1 VDFNLKAKVIRLV
14 GLSLISTSLTLIS
27 IPQAS
32 AVVGATSPNALT
44 NAALGVASLNAEAS
58 SGALLMPSMTA
69 TATARSV
76 GLVAK
81 SANTSITT
89 GQTATVYPGGVLS
102 LYAVA
107 STTIAFSA
115 TGGVISATAT
125 SNTSTFAG
133 TAPTTTTTAIAFTK
147 SSASGTAE
155 TASVLWDAPTTA
167 GTYTISL
174 YIAAH
179 PGTAAA
185 TPDSVDPLQGTLI
198 GSVVVTVTEGS
209 HPSVGGTNAPVTTGP
224 VNASMF
230 LAIATN
236 NSGQAAVAT
245 STTLGTGETDAKSL
259 GILAK
264 DTSYRTAQ
272 TATVLAGAKLSLY
285 SQVSTS
291 VAFSAS
297 GGSFSDSA
305 GASSH
310 TYSNDLK
317 TTLLTGATN
326 SARKTA
332 VTIWTAPSTA
342 GTYTVSMYVHD
353 GTTAPTVTSP
363 AVSLGGQITVTVVA
377 ASAGGSYSAAYSACN
392 TNTITLT
399 ETATYPSGVDSTSRV
414 ADGGSWYIDFRL
426 NDAYQQNLSSGN
438 LVATA
443 TNGALVNIGTD
454 AGSTPTAGTAST
466 DVEFTDGD
474 EQTVRVTQGTAGA
487 PVTTTVTI
495 TYNGTTVCTKT
506 VTIAGAATK
515 LTIANVGT
523 QDLGSATGATPAQW
537 MYQQIGLYSAGLFT
551 VLATDS
557 AGNIVATPSD
567 YGTFSADSATLTTV
581 VQGITV
587 PTLAS
592 TTGSSD
598 LTRFSLGTWSCGS
611 TAGQANVKI
620 KFTITATGTVLTSDA
635 FTARCADNA
644 FSYTAS
650 FDKASY
656 VQGDIAK
663 LTVKF
668 LDSKGNPANS
678 VTAIGNNTMSLPWM
692 TGINIATAIAGTQ
705 NPASTTAV
713 TGADGS
719 VTYTMTVGTTSGL
732 TAGTYT
738 GVVEFAS
745 PAGGVTATPTYKL
758 TASNTDVSF
767 TEVLKSVVAL
777 IASIN
782 KQIQALQK
790 LITRKR

>member
-1 VDFNLKAKVIRLV
+1 MSKTTIRKRVAKV
-14 GLSLISTSLTLIS
+14 
-27 IPQAS
+27 
-32 AVVGATSPNALT
+32 
-44 NAALGVASLNAEAS
+44 
-58 SGALLMPSMTA
+58 
-69 TATARSV
+69 
-76 GLVAK
+76 
-81 SANTSITT
+81 
-89 GQTATVYPGGVLS
+89 
-102 LYAVA
+102 
-107 STTIAFSA
+107 
-115 TGGVISATAT
+115 
-125 SNTSTFAG
+125 
-133 TAPTTTTTAIAFTK
+133 
-147 SSASGTAE
+147 
-155 TASVLWDAPTTA
+155 
-167 GTYTISL
+167 
-174 YIAAH
+174 
-179 PGTAAA
+179 
-185 TPDSVDPLQGTLI
+185 
-198 GSVVVTVTEGS
+198 
-209 HPSVGGTNAPVTTGP
+209 
-224 VNASMF
+224 
-230 LAIATN
+230 
-236 NSGQAAVAT
+236 AVAT
-245 STTLGTGETDAKSL
+245 LVAGVLTVVTSPVASANHPAVGIANADVTTLGTLNGSMFVATASNATGQAVQGTTNVAHTDQDMRSL
-259 GILAK
+259 GLLAK
-264 DTSYRTAQ
+264 DTSSGTAQ
-272 TATVLAGAKLSLY
+272 TATVLAGGKMVFYAY
-285 SQVSTS
+285 VSS
-291 VAFSAS
+291 ASAFTAS
-297 GGSFSDSA
+297 GGSFSGSSGGSA
-305 GASSH
+305 GQSA
-310 TYSNDLK
+310 TYSNDLR
-317 TTLLTGATN
+317 TTFNGNVTDAGTGVAT
-326 SARKTA
+326 T
-332 VTIWTAPSTA
+332 WTVPSTA
-342 GTYTVSMYVHD
+342 GTYTVSLYTGFVQGNT
-353 GTTAPTVTSP
+353 GTFSQPSTTVGVGP
-363 AVSLGGQITVTVVA
+363 NLAGNITVTVVA
-377 ASAGGSYSAAYSACN
+377 SSAGGSYSAVYSACN

-399 ETATYPSGVDSTSRV
+399 ETTTYPSGVDSTSRV

-454 AGSTPTAGTAST
+454 AGSTPVAGTAST

-581 VQGITV
+581 VQGITF

-598 LTRFSLGTWSCGS
+598 LTRFTLGTWSCGS

-635 FTARCADNA
+635 FTARCADNPY
-644 FSYTAS
+644 SYTAS

-732 TAGTYT
+732 SAGTYT

-758 TASNTDVSF
+758 STGGDATTNAD
-767 TEVLKSVVAL
+767 VLKSIVAL

-790 LITRKR
+790 LILKR

>member
-1 VDFNLKAKVIRLV
+1 MSKTTIRKRVAKVAVATLV
-14 GLSLISTSLTLIS
+14 AGVLTVVTS
-27 IPQAS
+27 PVAS
-32 AVVGATSPNALT
+32 ANHPAVGIANADV
-44 NAALGVASLNAEAS
+44 AALGTLN
-58 SGALLMPSMTA
+58 GSMFVA
-69 TATARSV
+69 TASNA
-76 GLVAK
+76 
-81 SANTSITT
+81 T
-89 GQTATVYPGGVLS
+89 GQ
-102 LYAVA
+102 AV
-107 STTIAFSA
+107 
-115 TGGVISATAT
+115 
-125 SNTSTFAG
+125 
-133 TAPTTTTTAIAFTK
+133 
-147 SSASGTAE
+147 
-155 TASVLWDAPTTA
+155 
-167 GTYTISL
+167 
-174 YIAAH
+174 
-179 PGTAAA
+179 
-185 TPDSVDPLQGTLI
+185 QGT
-198 GSVVVTVTEGS
+198 
-209 HPSVGGTNAPVTTGP
+209 TN
-224 VNASMF
+224 
-230 LAIATN
+230 
-236 NSGQAAVAT
+236 VAH
-245 STTLGTGETDAKSL
+245 TDQDMRSL
-259 GILAK
+259 GLLAK
-264 DTSYRTAQ
+264 DTSSGTAQ
-272 TATVLAGAKLSLY
+272 TATVLAGGKMVFYAY
-285 SQVSTS
+285 VSS
-291 VAFSAS
+291 ASAFTAS
-297 GGSFSDSA
+297 GGSFSGSSGGSA
-305 GASSH
+305 GQSA
-310 TYSNDLK
+310 TYSNDLR
-317 TTLLTGATN
+317 TTFNGNVTDAGTGVAT
-326 SARKTA
+326 T
-332 VTIWTAPSTA
+332 WTVPSTA
-342 GTYTVSMYVHD
+342 GTYTVSLYTGFVQGNT
-353 GTTAPTVTSP
+353 GTFSQPSTTVGVGP
-363 AVSLGGQITVTVVA
+363 NLAGNITVTVVA
-377 ASAGGSYSAAYSACN
+377 SSAGGSYSAVYSRCN

-414 ADGGSWYIDFRL
+414 ADGGSWYIDFKL
-426 NDAYQQNLSSGN
+426 NDAYNQDLSSGN

-454 AGSTPTAGTAST
+454 AGSTPVAGTAST

-581 VQGITV
+581 VQGITF

-598 LTRFSLGTWSCGS
+598 LTRFTLGTWSCGS

-644 FSYTAS
+644 YSYTAS

-656 VQGDIAK
+656 VQGDLAK

-692 TGINIATAIAGTQ
+692 TGVNVSLGST

-732 TAGTYT
+732 SAGTYT

-758 TASNTDVSF
+758 STGGDATTNAD
-767 TEVLKSVVAL
+767 VLKSIVAL

-790 LITRKR
+790 LILRR

>member
-1 VDFNLKAKVIRLV
+1 
-14 GLSLISTSLTLIS
+14 
-27 IPQAS
+27 
-32 AVVGATSPNALT
+32 
-44 NAALGVASLNAEAS
+44 
-58 SGALLMPSMTA
+58 
-69 TATARSV
+69 
-76 GLVAK
+76 
-81 SANTSITT
+81 
-89 GQTATVYPGGVLS
+89 
-102 LYAVA
+102 
-107 STTIAFSA
+107 
-115 TGGVISATAT
+115 
-125 SNTSTFAG
+125 
-133 TAPTTTTTAIAFTK
+133 
-147 SSASGTAE
+147 
-155 TASVLWDAPTTA
+155 
-167 GTYTISL
+167 
-174 YIAAH
+174 
-179 PGTAAA
+179 
-185 TPDSVDPLQGTLI
+185 
-198 GSVVVTVTEGS
+198 
-209 HPSVGGTNAPVTTGP
+209 
-224 VNASMF
+224 MF

-236 NSGQAAVAT
+236 NSGSAAVAT
-245 STTLGTGETDAKSL
+245 SSTLGDGEGDAKSL

-264 DTSYRTAQ
+264 DSSYRTAQ

-291 VAFSAS
+291 VAFKAT

-310 TYSNDLK
+310 TYSNDLR
-317 TTLLTGATN
+317 TTLLTGATD

-332 VTIWTAPSTA
+332 VTIWTAPSTP
-342 GTYTVSMYVHD
+342 GTYTVSMFVAD
-353 GTTAPTVTSP
+353 GISAPTTTSP
-363 AVSLGGQITVTVVA
+363 EVSLGAQITVTVVA

-392 TNTITLT
+392 TNTMTLT

-466 DVEFTDGD
+466 DVEFTEGD

-523 QDLGSATGATPAQW
+523 QDLGSASGATPAQW

-581 VQGITV
+581 VQGITF

-598 LTRFSLGTWSCGS
+598 LTRFTLGTWSCGS

-620 KFTITATGTVLTSDA
+620 KFTITSTGTVLTSDA
-635 FTARCADNA
+635 FTARCADNPYT
-644 FSYTAS
+644 YTAS

-668 LDSKGNPANS
+668 VDSKGNPANS

-692 TGINIATAIAGTQ
+692 TGVNVSLGST

-738 GVVEFAS
+738 GVVDFAS
-745 PAGGVTATPTYKL
+745 PAGGTSATPTYKL
-758 TASNTDVSF
+758 STGGDTTTNAD
-767 TEVLKSVVAL
+767 VLKSIVAL

-790 LITRKR
+790 LILRR

>member
-1 VDFNLKAKVIRLV
+1 MGLEDPKDLRARIRKFLILTNERKKMSKTTIRKRVAKV
-14 GLSLISTSLTLIS
+14 
-27 IPQAS
+27 
-32 AVVGATSPNALT
+32 
-44 NAALGVASLNAEAS
+44 
-58 SGALLMPSMTA
+58 
-69 TATARSV
+69 
-76 GLVAK
+76 
-81 SANTSITT
+81 
-89 GQTATVYPGGVLS
+89 
-102 LYAVA
+102 
-107 STTIAFSA
+107 
-115 TGGVISATAT
+115 
-125 SNTSTFAG
+125 
-133 TAPTTTTTAIAFTK
+133 
-147 SSASGTAE
+147 
-155 TASVLWDAPTTA
+155 
-167 GTYTISL
+167 
-174 YIAAH
+174 
-179 PGTAAA
+179 
-185 TPDSVDPLQGTLI
+185 
-198 GSVVVTVTEGS
+198 
-209 HPSVGGTNAPVTTGP
+209 
-224 VNASMF
+224 
-230 LAIATN
+230 
-236 NSGQAAVAT
+236 AVAT
-245 STTLGTGETDAKSL
+245 LVAGVLTVVTSPVASANHPAVGSDNADVTALGTLNGSMFVATASNATGQAVQGTTNVAHTDQDMRSL
-259 GILAK
+259 GLLAK
-264 DTSYRTAQ
+264 DTSSGTAQ
-272 TATVLAGAKLSLY
+272 TATVLAGGKMVFYAY
-285 SQVSTS
+285 VSTAS
-291 VAFSAS
+291 AFTAS
-297 GGSFSDSA
+297 GGSFSGSSGGSA
-305 GASSH
+305 GQSA
-310 TYSNDLK
+310 TYSNDLR
-317 TTLLTGATN
+317 TTFNGNVTDAGTGVAT
-326 SARKTA
+326 T
-332 VTIWTAPSTA
+332 WTAPSTA
-342 GTYTVSMYVHD
+342 GTYTVSLYTGFVQGNT
-353 GTTAPTVTSP
+353 GTFSQPSTTVGVGP
-363 AVSLGGQITVTVVA
+363 NLAGNITVTVVA
-377 ASAGGSYSAAYSACN
+377 SSAGGSYSAVYSACN
-392 TNTITLT
+392 TNTLTLT

-414 ADGGSWYIDFRL
+414 ADGGSWYIDFKL
-426 NDAYQQNLSSGN
+426 NDAYNQNLSSGN

-454 AGSTPTAGTAST
+454 AGSTPVAGTAST

-523 QDLGSATGATPAQW
+523 QDLGSASGATPAQW

-581 VQGITV
+581 VQGITF

-598 LTRFSLGTWSCGS
+598 LTRFTLGTWSCGS

-635 FTARCADNA
+635 FTARCADNPY
-644 FSYTAS
+644 SYTAS

-713 TGADGS
+713 TGADGT

-758 TASNTDVSF
+758 STGGDTTTNAD
-767 TEVLKSVVAL
+767 VLKSIVAL

-790 LITRKR
+790 LILRR

>member
-1 VDFNLKAKVIRLV
+1 
-14 GLSLISTSLTLIS
+14 
-27 IPQAS
+27 
-32 AVVGATSPNALT
+32 
-44 NAALGVASLNAEAS
+44 
-58 SGALLMPSMTA
+58 M
-69 TATARSV
+69 
-76 GLVAK
+76 
-81 SANTSITT
+81 
-89 GQTATVYPGGVLS
+89 
-102 LYAVA
+102 
-107 STTIAFSA
+107 
-115 TGGVISATAT
+115 
-125 SNTSTFAG
+125 
-133 TAPTTTTTAIAFTK
+133 
-147 SSASGTAE
+147 
-155 TASVLWDAPTTA
+155 
-167 GTYTISL
+167 
-174 YIAAH
+174 
-179 PGTAAA
+179 
-185 TPDSVDPLQGTLI
+185 
-198 GSVVVTVTEGS
+198 
-209 HPSVGGTNAPVTTGP
+209 
-224 VNASMF
+224 
-230 LAIATN
+230 
-236 NSGQAAVAT
+236 
-245 STTLGTGETDAKSL
+245 
-259 GILAK
+259 
-264 DTSYRTAQ
+264 
-272 TATVLAGAKLSLY
+272 
-285 SQVSTS
+285 
-291 VAFSAS
+291 
-297 GGSFSDSA
+297 
-305 GASSH
+305 
-310 TYSNDLK
+310 
-317 TTLLTGATN
+317 
-326 SARKTA
+326 
-332 VTIWTAPSTA
+332 
-342 GTYTVSMYVHD
+342 
-353 GTTAPTVTSP
+353 
-363 AVSLGGQITVTVVA
+363 
-377 ASAGGSYSAAYSACN
+377 
-392 TNTITLT
+392 TLT

-466 DVEFTDGD
+466 DVEFTEGD

-523 QDLGSATGATPAQW
+523 QDLGSASGATPAQW

-581 VQGITV
+581 VQGITF

-598 LTRFSLGTWSCGS
+598 LTRFTLGTWSCGS
-611 TAGQANVKI
+611 VAGQANVKI
-620 KFTITATGTVLTSDA
+620 KFTITSTGTVLTSDA
-635 FTARCADNA
+635 FTARCADNPYT
-644 FSYTAS
+644 YTAS

-668 LDSKGNPANS
+668 VDSKGNPANS

-692 TGINIATAIAGTQ
+692 TGVNVSLGST

-738 GVVEFAS
+738 GVVDFAS
-745 PAGGVTATPTYKL
+745 PAGGTSATPTYKL
-758 TASNTDVSF
+758 STGSTDVTF

-782 KQIQALQK
+782 KQIQALQR
-790 LITRKR
+790 LITRR